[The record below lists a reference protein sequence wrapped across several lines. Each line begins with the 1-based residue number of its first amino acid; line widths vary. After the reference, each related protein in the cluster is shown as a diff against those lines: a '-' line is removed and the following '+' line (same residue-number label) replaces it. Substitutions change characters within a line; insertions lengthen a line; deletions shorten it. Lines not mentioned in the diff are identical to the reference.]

1 MAKKKEATKPVKLE
15 KWKSEADKQ
24 VPPPPAPLPPDE
36 RMGYAIVGL
45 GHLAL
50 EEVIP
55 ELMAC
60 KYSKL
65 AALVSGD
72 EQKMAKV
79 AIQYGIGPDSCYTY
93 DTYDELIDNDEVQVI
108 YIILPN
114 NMHKEFTIRGAKAGK
129 HILCEKPMA
138 NSAAECRQMIKA
150 CKQANVKLMIAYR
163 IQYQPHNLKLR
174 EMIKTEQFGKVKYIE
189 AANGQSSA
197 NPQHW
202 RHVAAMAGGG
212 ALPDIGIYCLNT
224 TRFLLGKEPTEVFAY
239 QYSTPGDPLFK
250 DTEELISWQMKFKD
264 GVMAFCMAHYNV
276 HEIKTVRV
284 HAERGWMFMDKA
296 FAYAGQQLT
305 TARAEG
311 ELTIQE
317 NIGIPELKQ
326 FAEEMDHFSQCIL
339 NNKQPGTPGEEGLRD
354 HIIMEAIYKSAQT
367 GRPVRISGTR

>member
-1 MAKKKEATKPVKLE
+1 MAKNKEATKPVKLE
-15 KWKSEADKQ
+15 KWKSKADKQ
-24 VPPPPAPLPPDE
+24 TPTPPAPMPPDE
-36 RMGYAIVGL
+36 RIGYAIVGL

-55 ELMAC
+55 EIMAC

-65 AALVSGD
+65 TALVSGD

-79 AIQYGIGPDSCYTY
+79 AIQYGIEPESCYTY
-93 DTYDELIDNDEVQVI
+93 DTYDELKDNDQVQVI

-114 NMHKEFTIRGAKAGK
+114 SMHKEFTIRGAKAGK

-150 CKQANVKLMIAYR
+150 CKAANVKLMIAYR

-174 EMIKTEQFGKVKYIE
+174 ELIQTEKFGKVKYIE

-202 RHVAAMAGGG
+202 RHIAAMAGGG

-224 TRFLLGKEPTEVFAY
+224 TRFLLAAEPIEVFAY
-239 QYSTPGDPLFK
+239 KYATPGDPLFK
-250 DTEELISWQMKFKD
+250 DTEELISWQMKFKN
-264 GVMAFCMAHYNV
+264 GVMASCMAHYKV
-276 HEIKTVRV
+276 HEIKTIRV

-296 FAYAGQQLT
+296 FAYTGQQLT
-305 TARAEG
+305 TARAEA

-317 NIGIPELKQ
+317 TIGMAETKQ

-339 NNKQPGTPGEEGLRD
+339 NDKKPDTPGEEGLQD
-354 HIIMEAIYKSAQT
+354 HIIMEAIYKSANT
-367 GRPVRISGTR
+367 GKPVKLNF